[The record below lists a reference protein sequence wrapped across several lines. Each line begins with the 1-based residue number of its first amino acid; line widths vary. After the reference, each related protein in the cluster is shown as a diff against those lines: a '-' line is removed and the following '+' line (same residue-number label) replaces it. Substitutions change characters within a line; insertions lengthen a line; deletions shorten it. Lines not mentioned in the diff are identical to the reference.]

1 MGWSC
6 VGVVAYSVACN
17 KCAEAQRLLQSF
29 EALQLDM
36 SVTSSPKGTISAVDA
51 IVDFSSS
58 NLRDD
63 QVRIEELFTMHLA
76 SSQRLMRAVQV
87 EFCAS
92 RLCHYTSTCDFSR
105 NMLSADGASM
115 LCKMLQVG
123 ALPQS
128 APALPFIVTQ

>member
-6 VGVVAYSVACN
+6 VGVVEYSVACN
-17 KCAEAQRLLQSF
+17 KCAEAKRLLQSF

-36 SVTSSPKGTISAVDA
+36 SVTSSPKGTISAADA

-63 QVRIEELFTMHLA
+63 QVRIKVLSRIPCFAIH
-76 SSQRLMRAVQV
+76 SNSQLMRAVQV

-92 RLCHYTSTCDFSR
+92 RLGHCTRSCDFSR
-105 NMLSADGASM
+105 NILSADGASM
-115 LCKMLQVG
+115 L
-123 ALPQS
+123 
-128 APALPFIVTQ
+128 